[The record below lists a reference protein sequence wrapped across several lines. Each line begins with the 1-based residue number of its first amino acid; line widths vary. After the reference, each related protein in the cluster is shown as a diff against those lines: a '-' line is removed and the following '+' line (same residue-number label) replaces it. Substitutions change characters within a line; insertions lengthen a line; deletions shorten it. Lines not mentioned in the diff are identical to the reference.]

1 MLASERDRL
10 RDGVDEL
17 ELSVVVPVYGCRDCL
32 RALHTRIRASVEPL
46 TARFELVLVDDRSPD
61 GAWETI
67 CALANEDPR
76 VRGFR
81 LSRNFGQHAAITA
94 GLAQSRGSW
103 TVVMD
108 CDLQEAPEEIPRLYA
123 TAREGY
129 DIVYTARDRGRGLR
143 ALASRSYVKLRNVFL
158 QSNANTEHGM
168 LSILSRKVVDAFLRL
183 RDRDREYRIML
194 DWLGFR
200 HATIQVDRAERHDG
214 RSSYSLRR
222 LLRVAAD
229 GMFFQTTVLLRWI
242 VFLGFTVAFGGL
254 ALATYD
260 VIVYFGGENP
270 SGYTSLAVLILVLG
284 GLILTSM
291 GVIGLY
297 VGRIFE
303 QVKERPLYLIDD
315 AVEAPG
321 ERVVAEHP
329 FDAVTSRREP

>member
-1 MLASERDRL
+1 MLASERERL
-10 RDGVDEL
+10 RRDGDSV

-32 RALHTRIRASVEPL
+32 RALHARIRSSVEPL
-46 TARFELVLVDDRSPD
+46 TPSFELVLVDDRSPD

-67 CALANEDPR
+67 CALAREDPR

-94 GLAQSRGSW
+94 GLAQSRGAW

-129 DIVYTARDRGRGLR
+129 DIVYTARSRGHGLR
-143 ALASRSYVKLRNVFL
+143 ALASRAYVKLRNVFL

-168 LSILSRKVVDAFLRL
+168 LSILSRKVVDAFLQL

-200 HATIQVDRAERHDG
+200 HATIQVERAPRHEG
-214 RSSYSLRR
+214 SSSYSLRR

-242 VFLGFTVAFGGL
+242 VFLGFAVALGGVGL
-254 ALATYD
+254 AIYD
-260 VIVYFGGENP
+260 VIAYFGDKNP

-303 QVKERPLYLIDD
+303 QVKERPLYVIDD
-315 AVEAPG
+315 EADPG
-321 ERVVAEHP
+321 PATDVLEQP
-329 FDAVTSRREP
+329 FDAVTAPNDQ